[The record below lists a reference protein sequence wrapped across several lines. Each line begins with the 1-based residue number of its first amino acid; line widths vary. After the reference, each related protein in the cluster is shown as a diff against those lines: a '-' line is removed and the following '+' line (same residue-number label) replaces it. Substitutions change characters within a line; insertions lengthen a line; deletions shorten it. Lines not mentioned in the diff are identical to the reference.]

1 MEFLPQSTIYLCNV
15 PIDITQKNQLKFPNP
30 NTQYNYFKTT
40 VKHTF
45 NDYLT
50 VRRTKPDGTLVS
62 SVKVDASIESLY
74 DSNYMFYQN
83 YETQKVYYCFIK
95 EFVYINEG
103 TTEVIFE
110 TDVYQTWIFYA
121 NILPSFVEREHSKT
135 DAIGDNKV
143 PESFKA
149 EDFVYYT
156 ITGSMLSGSILGYK
170 DNEPIL
176 ANDEWGY
183 LVGTSETYKTEH
195 ARGYVHSGIYQG
207 IYFYYFTDPSL
218 MNTFLDLIEKQEG
231 NTDVVL
237 FISCIPKF
245 CISKAEIESIDTE
258 NKTLQGL
265 VKKTEKP
272 AESAYT
278 VNFASTAFSFD
289 GYTPKNNKLW
299 TAPFSNIL
307 ITNHAGNEAVYN
319 REDFSEPNLITFK
332 MYGDISASPTITAVP
347 LSYKGQTEHYDF
359 GISQT
364 GFPQCAY
371 HSDVFKLWL
380 AKNAFNMG
388 VSMFNS
394 IGQAVGGGALLAT
407 GNYLAG
413 AGLMASGVNTYF
425 NAVNSV
431 IQASKEPDKVNMH
444 NTKNNL
450 VTAMGKNKLE
460 MQLRL
465 IKGDYARTID
475 DYFTMFGYQT
485 NEVKVPNMDSRPYYN
500 YVKTIGINITGR
512 IPSDDLAKLKQI
524 FDTGV
529 TLWKY
534 NSGFEHFGKYND
546 EKYVN
551 SPTK

>member
-1 MEFLPQSTIYLCNV
+1 MEFLPDGTIYLCNV
-15 PIDITQKNQLKFPNP
+15 PIDITQKNQLKFAYAT
-30 NTQYNYFKTT
+30 TQLSYFKTKIT
-40 VKHTF
+40 HTF
-45 NDYLT
+45 SEYLT
-50 VRRTKPDGTLVS
+50 VRRTKPDGSLVS

-74 DSNYMFYQN
+74 NANYMFYQN
-83 YETQKVYYCFIK
+83 HTSAKMYYCFIK

-103 TTEVIFE
+103 TTEIIFE
-110 TDVYQTWIFYA
+110 TDVYQTWIHYVD
-121 NILPSFVEREHSKT
+121 ILPSFVEREHSKT

-156 ITGSMLSGSILGYK
+156 ITDSMVSNT
-170 DNEPIL
+170 D
-176 ANDEWGY
+176 WGY

-207 IYFYYFTDPSL
+207 IYFYYFTDPLL

-245 CISKAEIESIDTE
+245 CIKGASIESIDTE
-258 NKTLQGL
+258 TNTAQGL

-272 AESAYT
+272 AEDAYT
-278 VNFASTAFSFD
+278 LNFASKAFSFE

-299 TAPFSNIL
+299 TAPFSSIL

-319 REDFSEPNLITFK
+319 REDFGNPNTITFK
-332 MYGDISASPTITAVP
+332 IYGDISASPTITAVP
-347 LSYKGQTEHYDF
+347 QSYKGQSEHYDF

-394 IGQAVGGGALLAT
+394 IGQAVGGGALLAS

-425 NAVNSV
+425 NTINSV

-534 NSGFEHFGKYND
+534 NNGFEHFGKYND